1 MLPEWK
7 LCHIGNEA
15 LILSLEGLSGYRY
28 RNTADKQCI
37 ATKLGTHTVSHIQRN
52 SVWLLM
58 WLLSRNDIIMAIVS
72 CIDLQVCPLSCGQ
85 LVYHFGIEIQKT
97 RIPSK
102 IHHQILRLPVIH
114 QKTEHRSVHR
124 ERGVPPRISTLAHHC
139 CCSIPTHTHNVFLQ

>member
-1 MLPEWK
+1 
-7 LCHIGNEA
+7 
-15 LILSLEGLSGYRY
+15 
-28 RNTADKQCI
+28 
-37 ATKLGTHTVSHIQRN
+37 
-52 SVWLLM
+52 
-58 WLLSRNDIIMAIVS
+58 MAIVS

-102 IHHQILRLPVIH
+102 IHHQILQLPVIH

-139 CCSIPTHTHNVFLQ
+139 CCSIPTHTHTMYFYSKISSLLSWTNVTQLVAWIVG